1 MFRLKAKGCI
11 VLPPK
16 IFFHRDG
23 PRFYSSMVSSAPS
36 LGYAGCKRQSG
47 DPQSPARGLSYIHGL
62 IIISEDAT
70 GQPVA
75 IMDSKWLTANR
86 TAAAPPWRPSI
97 WRARTLEGLQSS
109 AAGPRVAR
117 TWRC

>member
-1 MFRLKAKGCI
+1 MFRLKAKGGI

-16 IFFHRDG
+16 IFSHRDG

-36 LGYAGCKRQSG
+36 LGYAGCKWQSG
-47 DPQSPARGLSYIHGL
+47 DPQNPARGLSYIHSL

-86 TAAAPPWRPSI
+86 TAAASAVAAKHL
-97 WRARTLEGLQSS
+97 ARTLEGLQSS
-109 AAGPRVAR
+109 AAGSRVAR